1 MVLETVEKLKFVQIN
16 DKRYYF
22 ECGIVSL
29 PFCYVYLNKI
39 NQYKMYKKQKVENWI
54 QEEKTVLLKLEKE
67 PLLKNHRLSTLQ
79 FIYYQ
84 MPKFRDLKTNKRC
97 ASDIENIDKTINTR
111 KYILNVFFKAMGE
124 II

>member
-39 NQYKMYKKQKVENWI
+39 NQYKMFKKQKVENWI
-54 QEEKTVLLKLEKE
+54 QEQKNVLLKLEKE
-67 PLLKNHRLSTLQ
+67 PLLKNHRAFYFTVYLLSNAK
-79 FIYYQ
+79 I
-84 MPKFRDLKTNKRC
+84 
-97 ASDIENIDKTINTR
+97 
-111 KYILNVFFKAMGE
+111 
-124 II
+124 